1 MVATSVAVTRNL
13 WRPTLTSTASGESQ
27 AKAGLWSSWQ
37 ANVPCSSA
45 SNLNFTVFFVVFL
58 GGVLVR
64 VVSGSAVS
72 TTNETESGL
81 GSVLPA
87 ASLARTAKVFGP
99 SASGP
104 RMCWEL
110 V

>member
-1 MVATSVAVTRNL
+1 MTRNL
-13 WRPTLTSTASGESQ
+13 WRPTFTSTASGESQ
-27 AKAGLWSSWQ
+27 AKAGFWSSWQ
-37 ANVPCSSA
+37 VNVPGSSA

-58 GGVLVR
+58 GGFLVK

-81 GSVLPA
+81 GSGLPTE
-87 ASLARTAKVFGP
+87 SMARTAKLFGP

-104 RMCWEL
+104 RLWLEL